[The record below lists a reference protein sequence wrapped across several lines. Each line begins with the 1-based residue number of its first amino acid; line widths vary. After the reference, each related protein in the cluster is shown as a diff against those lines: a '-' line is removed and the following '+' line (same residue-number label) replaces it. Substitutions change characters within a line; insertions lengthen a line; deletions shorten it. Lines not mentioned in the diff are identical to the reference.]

1 MSSQT
6 MRNSARNLWSG
17 RLTLLTVAF
26 LWGTYSPSVKLLFVL
41 DGPPTP
47 STFSFFKALLAAGI
61 LIAGSL
67 FYRKKA
73 ESETG
78 DLEKAS
84 TTTTSSKVHSNGEES
99 GTLKKLLKWNS
110 NSLLWSGIE
119 LGLWSTLGTFTQTLG
134 ISMTSAISAAF
145 LIHSITVFTPLIAFF
160 AGDRLTTTGWIG
172 CAASLAGSLIVTLD
186 FSDLSKTTDIDAN
199 PNAAIG
205 NFLIL
210 CAAVFY
216 AITTVRLGFIAESY
230 KAIELAAAKVT
241 FQLLS
246 SLIWLAFDM
255 SSMYFSGTNWSELWP
270 GIFNPIAWFTLLWI
284 ASGPDALSA
293 ILQNKGQSQIPPS
306 QAQVSAFL
314 STCQKCFEMVFDF

>member
-6 MRNSARNLWSG
+6 TRNSARSLWSG
-17 RLTLLTVAF
+17 RVTLLTVAF

-41 DGPPTP
+41 EGPPTP

-61 LIAGSL
+61 LIGGSL

-73 ESETG
+73 EQDIG
-78 DLEKAS
+78 DLEKDS
-84 TTTTSSKVHSNGEES
+84 TTTSSKVHSNAEET

-119 LGLWSTLGTFTQTLG
+119 LGLWSTLGTFCQTIG

-205 NFLIL
+205 NFLTL
-210 CAAVFY
+210 GAAVFY
-216 AITTVRLGFIAESY
+216 AIATVRLGFIAESY

-246 SLIWLAFDM
+246 SLVWLSFDM
-255 SSMYFSGTNWSELWP
+255 SSMYFMGTSWSELWP

-293 ILQNKGQSQIPPS
+293 ILQNKGQSLIPPS
-306 QAQVSAFL
+306 QAQVSSFL
-314 STCQKCFEMVFDF
+314 SIFVKCFEMVFDF